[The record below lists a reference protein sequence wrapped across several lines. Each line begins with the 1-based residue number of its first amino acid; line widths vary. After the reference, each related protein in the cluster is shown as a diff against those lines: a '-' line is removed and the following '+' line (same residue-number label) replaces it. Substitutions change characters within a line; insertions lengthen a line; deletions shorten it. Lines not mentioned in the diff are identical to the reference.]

1 MDNFRIDITRSG
13 RLQQIMER
21 LKQSQNMNVK
31 VGILDDPDTARY
43 ASCVEY
49 GWTQRVTR
57 NQSRAFA
64 AWWGIHMRVGA
75 VISNPPRPFL
85 RGTLYAYEHQWAVIG
100 VNSLIR
106 SQWNMEIALATVGQ
120 IAGQQVQATIAG
132 GGIDAQGMSFPIR
145 SEFTMRVYANR
156 DNGRSDGTG
165 NINTTKP
172 MVLTGKMLGSITYRV
187 DRG

>member
-1 MDNFRIDITRSG
+1 MSFKIDIIRSTKIP
-13 RLQQIMER
+13 QIIEK

-31 VGILDDPDTARY
+31 VGILDDPKTAKY

-49 GWTQRVTR
+49 GWTQRVTPK
-57 NQSRAFA
+57 QSYAFR
-64 AWWGIHMRVGA
+64 AWWGINLRVGT

-85 RGTLYAYEHQWAVIG
+85 RGTLYANEFNWALIG

-106 SQWNMEIALATVGQ
+106 SDWNMERALAMVGQ
-120 IAGQQVQATIAG
+120 VAGQDVQTTISG

-145 SEFTMRVYANR
+145 SEFTMHVYNLR
-156 DNGRSDGTG
+156 GEGHINGTG
-165 NINTTKP
+165 NINTVKP
-172 MVLTGKMLGSITYRV
+172 MVLTGNMLGSITYRI